1 MSRFTIFAA
10 LLALLLS
17 FPLVAQGKP
26 KPLPR
31 DIPSLKALAEKG
43 DAEAQYQLADKF
55 YYGEG
60 IEKDY
65 AQSFKWASQSATQ
78 DNPKA
83 QYRLATLYQFG
94 RGTPKDENKA
104 HALFKQSEEGLLK
117 LAEQKNPRAQFNL
130 GNMYRLGRGV
140 EKNEKKAAEWYQK
153 AAAQNYPRAQ
163 FNLGNM

>member
-1 MSRFTIFAA
+1 MNRFANFVILLMFWFCQPA
-10 LLALLLS
+10 L
-17 FPLVAQGKP
+17 AQDKP
-26 KPLPR
+26 EPLPK

-65 AQSFKWASQSATQ
+65 AQSFKWASRSATQ
-78 DNPKA
+78 DISKA
-83 QYRLATLYQFG
+83 QYRLATLYHFG

-140 EKNEKKAAEWYQK
+140 DKDEKKAAEWYQK
-153 AAAQNYPRAQ
+153 AAAQNYPRAR
-163 FNLGNM
+163 